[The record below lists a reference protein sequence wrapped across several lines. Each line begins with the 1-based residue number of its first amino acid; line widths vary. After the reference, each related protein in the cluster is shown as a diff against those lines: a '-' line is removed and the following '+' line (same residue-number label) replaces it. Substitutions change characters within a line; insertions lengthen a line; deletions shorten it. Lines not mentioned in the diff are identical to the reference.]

1 MTAHESNLSP
11 SEEELLD
18 RLVDDE
24 LDEAQRRTL
33 LASFERKPEGW
44 RRCALAFLEAQC
56 WRRELRGMA
65 SEKPGRAAPARQLAP
80 SPQAPLPAPP
90 PVPRRN
96 TQWRT
101 TALAMAAGI
110 LVALGLSY
118 EFRFGSFS
126 GSSSSNSS
134 SLTQAGL
141 GTGRSSASN
150 DPWRVVTLTGS
161 DASGVPQSVRLPAQ
175 ERRQLDANSWQGEAG
190 SIPPEIAQALKDSGH
205 EIQQS
210 RQLMPVPLQDGR
222 KLVVPVD
229 QVDVHYVGN
238 PEYQ

>member
-1 MTAHESNLSP
+1 MKAHEANLPP

-24 LDEAQRRTL
+24 LDEAQRRAL
-33 LASFERKPEGW
+33 LASLERKPGGW

-56 WRRELRGMA
+56 WRRELRGTTGA
-65 SEKPGRAAPARQLAP
+65 KPERAAPGPELAP
-80 SPQAPLPAPP
+80 SPVARQPVSQPVSQPVLPPTR
-90 PVPRRN
+90 PRRSE
-96 TQWRT
+96 WHT
-101 TALAMAAGI
+101 TALAMAASF

-118 EFRFGSFS
+118 EFRFGSLS
-126 GSSSSNSS
+126 NSSAPGSSS
-134 SLTQAGL
+134 A
-141 GTGRSSASN
+141 SAD
-150 DPWRVVTLTGS
+150 DPWRVVTLTGN
-161 DASGVPQSVRLPAQ
+161 DASGMPQSVRLPAQ
-175 ERRQLDANSWQGEAG
+175 EKRQLDASSWQGEAT
-190 SIPPEIAQALKDSGH
+190 SMPPEIAQALKDSGH

-210 RQLMPVPLQDGR
+210 RQLMPVPLRDGR